1 MDLLQEDGYTYC
13 MDWGSLDD
21 QPLWMKTRSGGK
33 ILAVPYAMEL
43 NDYPVSPLLAVTLA
57 APCGSASLM
66 LCS

>member
-1 MDLLQEDGYTYC
+1 MQVTLDLLQEDGYTYC

-43 NDYPVSPLLAVTLA
+43 NDYPVSPHF
-57 APCGSASLM
+57 P
-66 LCS
+66 